1 MQYLPHIVCCIQ
13 LGPIGVSFHL
23 KKLQDMVRTKGG
35 TFEQH
40 LPHLKHSTL
49 LGSAGVVCIGFKDS
63 QCVYQSRYVVCAASA
78 VAV

>member
-1 MQYLPHIVCCIQ
+1 MQYLP
-13 LGPIGVSFHL
+13 
-23 KKLQDMVRTKGG
+23 R
-35 TFEQH
+35 
-40 LPHLKHSTL
+40 LKHSTL